1 MVKQQLWVVNSS
13 LLIIF
18 CLTLLLGVFLQQATP
33 PFRIKRPTID
43 EFEKPKPLSKASI
56 ESIYKND
63 LFGTFIPTPH
73 RAEPQSLITPI
84 PQPRA
89 VDLPTPPPAA
99 KPEFVPPLA
108 LSLKGIAFS
117 LDEDKSIGMLTD
129 ETQKEN
135 IYHLGDPIKDA
146 LLLKIARNRITLLR
160 SNGQHETIFLR
171 KEDNPQEDNPQPLPP
186 AQQWNHVIKKVE
198 ENSFLIDRTEFPKA
212 FPTLGS
218 LIQAFSLLTIYRD
231 GKPVGIK
238 IGNNLAPNSLGTAMG
253 LVKGDIIMTI
263 NSIKTANKKNRITIY
278 DKAIQM
284 KKEDSLSIELE
295 RNQQPFTL
303 TYKLTHIEKE
313 LKGFF
318 PTSQPDQPKQ
328 EAPQLK
334 MSQLQ
339 AREERTRKF
348 AQQHPPR
355 QEKAIEE
362 IRQRLLENM
371 RARAR
376 NTRVR

>member
-1 MVKQQLWVVNSS
+1 MVKQQLWVINSS

-18 CLTLLLGVFLQQATP
+18 CLTLLLGVFLQQVPP

-43 EFEKPKPLSKASI
+43 EFEKPKPLSKASL
-56 ESIYKND
+56 ESIFKND
-63 LFGTFIPTPH
+63 LFGTFVPVPH
-73 RAEPQSLITPI
+73 TAEPQSLITPI

-89 VDLPTPPPAA
+89 VALPTPPPAA

-117 LDEDKSIGMLTD
+117 LDEEKSIGMLTD

-171 KEDNPQEDNPQPLPP
+171 KEDNPQPLPP
-186 AQQWNHVIKKVE
+186 SQQWSHVIKKTE
-198 ENSFLIDRTEFPKA
+198 ENSFLIDITQFPKV

-218 LIQAFSLLTIYRD
+218 FIQAFSLLTIYRD

-238 IGNNLAPNSLGTAMG
+238 IGNNLSPNSLGTTMG
-253 LVKGDIIMTI
+253 LAKGDIIMSI
-263 NSIKTANKKNRITIY
+263 NKIKTANKKNRIAIY
-278 DKAIQM
+278 DKVIQM
-284 KKEDSLSIELE
+284 EKEDSLSIELE
-295 RNQQPFTL
+295 RDQQSLTL

-318 PTSQPDQPKQ
+318 PASQPDQPKQ
-328 EAPQLK
+328 EAPPFK

-348 AQQHPPR
+348 AQQHPPK
-355 QEKAIEE
+355 QQKAIEE